1 MEELSA
7 YNHKITFPVRFM
19 DLDPMQH
26 VNNARYLNFLEEAR
40 IAYWKDVLKVK
51 LDSAEFNAVV
61 ARIEIDYKAPIFFNE
76 EVIVY
81 SRVSRLGNK
90 SLTYDCA
97 IVAEKD
103 GEKKLAAKSLTT
115 IVKLHPESLKPEPID
130 EKTKTAIRNF
140 ETLSIK
146 M

>member
-7 YNHKITFPVRFM
+7 YNHKITFPIRFM

-61 ARIEIDYKAPIFFNE
+61 ARVEIDYKAPIFFNE
-76 EVIVY
+76 EVTVY
-81 SRVSRLGNK
+81 SRVSKIGNK
-90 SLTYDCA
+90 SMTYDCA
-97 IVAEKD
+97 IVAEKE
-103 GEKKLAAKSLTT
+103 GKKKLAAHSLTT
-115 IVKLHPESLKPEPID
+115 IVKLNPNTLKPEPID
-130 EKTKTAIRNF
+130 EKTKSVIRNF
-140 ETLSIK
+140 ETLSK
-146 M
+146 KV

>member
-1 MEELSA
+1 

-40 IAYWKDVLKVK
+40 IAYWKDVLEVK

-61 ARIEIDYKAPIFFNE
+61 ARVEIDFLAPIFFNE
-76 EVIVY
+76 VVSVY
-81 SRVSRLGNK
+81 SRVSRIGTK
-90 SLTYDCA
+90 SMTYDCT

-103 GEKKLAAKSLTT
+103 GKKKIAAHSLTT
-115 IVKLHPESLKPEPID
+115 IVKLSPKTLKPTAID
-130 EKTKTAIRNF
+130 EKTKGMIRKF
-140 ETLSIK
+140 ETLSK
-146 M
+146 N